1 MAILVSKKVITINET
16 VMPKGIRLIK
26 EFSNL

>member
-1 MAILVSKKVITINET
+1 MAILVSNKVIAINEN
-16 VMPKGIRLIK
+16 VIPKGIRLIK